1 MEALGKR
8 PWLLRGAVLGL
19 ALVVGLIALIASGGD
34 DDDGG
39 EEAAPVAT
47 ESRIVEAG
55 ELADVA
61 VSAGH
66 FVYWAGP
73 IDGTE
78 LELTESEDGSVQ
90 VRYLKSDDEAGT
102 ESAAALTIG
111 TYPVP
116 DPAAALD
123 RFAGEPG
130 STTKTSP
137 EGLEVVTSE
146 SSPNSA
152 YFVSPDNS
160 VQVEVYDPEPGRAL
174 ELALSGRVRPA
185 S

>member
-19 ALVVGLIALIASGGD
+19 AAIVALIAWIGGD
-34 DDDGG
+34 DDGEG

-47 ESRIVEAG
+47 ETRVVAAE
-55 ELADVA
+55 ELADAA
-61 VSAGH
+61 VGAGH
-66 FVYWAGP
+66 LVYWAGP
-73 IDGTE
+73 IEGAE
-78 LELTESEDGSVQ
+78 LELTESEDGSTQ
-90 VRYLKSDDEAGT
+90 LRYLESEAEAGT
-102 ESAAALTIG
+102 ESPSALTIG
-111 TYPVP
+111 TYPLP

-123 RFAGEPG
+123 RFASEPG
-130 STTKTSP
+130 STVKRSP
-137 EGLEVVTSE
+137 QGLEVVTSE

-160 VQVEVYDPEPGRAL
+160 VQVEVYDPQAGRAL

>member
-1 MEALGKR
+1 MEALRKR
-8 PWLLRGAVLGL
+8 PWLLRGAVLAL
-19 ALVVGLIALIASGGD
+19 ALVVGLVALIASG
-34 DDDGG
+34 DDDGD

-47 ESRIVEAG
+47 ESRLVEAT
-55 ELADVA
+55 ELANA
-61 VSAGH
+61 AATAGH
-66 FVYWAGP
+66 LVYWAGP
-73 IDGTE
+73 MDGTE
-78 LELTESEDGSVQ
+78 LELTESEDGSTQ
-90 VRYLKSDDEAGT
+90 VRYLEGADEAGT

-111 TYPVP
+111 TYPLP

-123 RFAGEPG
+123 RFAGEAG
-130 STTKTSP
+130 SKTKTSP
-137 EGLEVVTSE
+137 QGLEVVTSE